1 MVKRVPIIDPG
12 HAANSTEDYGN
23 FDDTSIVDIGKVW
36 DLVSPLLNVTYA
48 WSHVKG
54 DMRNCD
60 GHKTMLAFYD
70 HFVVPN
76 NVNHLQKQADIKLQ
90 NLMYARER
98 NNWYFERVVNEQK
111 EQHTILEGLTNIG
124 YNNLDKR
131 TKLSRLVNGV
141 KMGSLNIFK
150 AMILVNSDFCK
161 DLENCV
167 ILYKDFLK

>member
-1 MVKRVPIIDPG
+1 
-12 HAANSTEDYGN
+12 
-23 FDDTSIVDIGKVW
+23 
-36 DLVSPLLNVTYA
+36 
-48 WSHVKG
+48 
-54 DMRNCD
+54 
-60 GHKTMLAFYD
+60 
-70 HFVVPN
+70 
-76 NVNHLQKQADIKLQ
+76 
-90 NLMYARER
+90 MYAGERE
-98 NNWYFERVVNEQK
+98 NWDFEPFETSHK

>member
-1 MVKRVPIIDPG
+1 
-12 HAANSTEDYGN
+12 
-23 FDDTSIVDIGKVW
+23 
-36 DLVSPLLNVTYA
+36 
-48 WSHVKG
+48 
-54 DMRNCD
+54 MRNCD

-98 NNWYFERVVNEQK
+98 NNWYFERFVNEQK